1 MNERVE
7 KIKPISRIR
16 SVRRIVLLSPK
27 RDGRELLYQ
36 FNRFPKPIKKKV
48 AKTKPPET
56 STHQEKSI
64 VSSEVISKE
73 VKDIKKRLAF
83 DRAIIIGDES

>member
-16 SVRRIVLLSPK
+16 SVRRIVLRSSQ
-27 RDGRELLYQ
+27 RDGRELMYQ
-36 FNRFPKPIKKKV
+36 FNRYSKVDKKKV
-48 AKTKPPET
+48 SKTEPHKSTEHQKKSKVT
-56 STHQEKSI
+56 SD
-64 VSSEVISKE
+64 VISEE

-83 DRAIIIGDES
+83 DRARIIGDES